1 MDDGDDSDGEEA
13 ERRKIVGLCRGVD
26 CKYKTLN
33 IVLGI
38 FTCTC
43 TLVIMRCQ
51 EVSLTLYI
59 IFSHWATLL
68 LPLTG
73 WRIMMSCGRIYCGE
87 GSFFILYKSNLHL
100 MVC

>member
-59 IFSHWATLL
+59 FSHWGTLL

-73 WRIMMSCGRIYCGE
+73 WRIMSCDRIYCGE
-87 GSFFILYKSNLHL
+87 GSFFILYKSIEL
-100 MVC
+100 

>member
-1 MDDGDDSDGEEA
+1 MMDDGDDSDGEEA

-73 WRIMMSCGRIYCGE
+73 WRIMSCGRIYYGGRE
-87 GSFFILYKSNLHL
+87 LFYSL
-100 MVC
+100 